1 MKRLLGRYGMAVGV
15 VIVSLTFAV
24 LAFAAVSDVIVLQSK
39 GYSEHTRKLVEFTHK
54 KHVDDYKIA
63 CGDCH
68 HDNKGKPLNNI
79 KLDSK
84 VEKCS
89 DCHSIPGERPRGK
102 EAPQLSRTERLEYH
116 AEAMHFNCR
125 DCHRDHNKAQSTK
138 AAPTACN
145 DCHTK

>member
-1 MKRLLGRYGMAVGV
+1 MKKLFGRYGMAVGV
-15 VIVSLTFAV
+15 VIISLTFAV

-84 VEKCS
+84 VEKCI

-102 EAPQLSRTERLEYH
+102 EAPQLSKAERLEYH

-125 DCHRDHNKAQSTK
+125 DCHRDHNKAQNTK